1 VHARCNLCYI
11 DEMKGYELTFICEK
25 QLAKSFFQAT
35 HLGSPPVMHVYG
47 YGNFAILIQSEFFSL
62 TLYLTHIRIFKMMY
76 SDVQTKSENRHYVAH
91 YSQHILS

>member
-1 VHARCNLCYI
+1 
-11 DEMKGYELTFICEK
+11 
-25 QLAKSFFQAT
+25 
-35 HLGSPPVMHVYG
+35 MHVYG